1 MNGDPRYAEALR
13 AGLVDVLRS
22 QGALSSDRVA
32 AAFRV
37 VPRHVFVPDVPIEV
51 AYADDVVL
59 MKRDDAGVAI
69 SSVSQP
75 AIVAVML
82 EQAGIE
88 PGHRVLEIG
97 SGGYNAALLSELAGE
112 DGEVTTIDIDPE
124 VTERA
129 SATLRA
135 AGYKAVRVVQTDGVE
150 GWDAGAPYDRIVV
163 TVTAGEIAPA
173 WMDQLAPGGRI
184 VVPLRIRGQTR
195 SLALDLQ
202 SDGSLRSR
210 SSVNCGF
217 VSMQGAGADPGRVV
231 PVVDGEVVLRMD
243 SDQTIGKPS
252 LDGPAVVRW
261 TRVLLGREEPFCQ
274 LDLWLASVFE
284 QYCVMSTSRAAV
296 KKRLVR
302 PALRWGGAAVVRGE
316 TIAYLASQAG
326 PKRNLVELGVRA
338 HGPAAVLLAE
348 EVAEQ
353 IRTWDAVQRGRPDPV
368 FLIHP
373 AGTTDLPDGPHFRTR
388 NCVVTPRWD

>member
-32 AAFRV
+32 DAFRV

-59 MKRDDAGVAI
+59 MKRDDEGVAI

-112 DGEVTTIDIDPE
+112 SGEVTTIDIDPE

-129 SATLRA
+129 SVTLRA
-135 AGYKAVRVVQTDGVE
+135 AGYDKVRVARTDGVE

-163 TVTAGEIAPA
+163 TVTAGDIAPA
-173 WMDQLAPGGRI
+173 WIDQLAPGGRI

-195 SLALDLQ
+195 SLAPVKCELRIRVDA
-202 SDGSLRSR
+202 GRGRRSR
-210 SSVNCGF
+210 TGGVG
-217 VSMQGAGADPGRVV
+217 GR
-231 PVVDGEVVLRMD
+231 R
-243 SDQTIGKPS
+243 
-252 LDGPAVVRW
+252 
-261 TRVLLGREEPFCQ
+261 
-274 LDLWLASVFE
+274 
-284 QYCVMSTSRAAV
+284 
-296 KKRLVR
+296 
-302 PALRWGGAAVVRGE
+302 
-316 TIAYLASQAG
+316 
-326 PKRNLVELGVRA
+326 
-338 HGPAAVLLAE
+338 
-348 EVAEQ
+348 
-353 IRTWDAVQRGRPDPV
+353 
-368 FLIHP
+368 
-373 AGTTDLPDGPHFRTR
+373 
-388 NCVVTPRWD
+388 